1 MTAMKNRKEHKNDV
15 QFWYKNLLT
24 KIFWGKYENHRHYM
38 LLLSPGGA
46 SDKKED
52 PFGKG
57 MAVYS
62 TILAWRIPRTE
73 ESEGLQ
79 FIGLQRAGHN

>member
-1 MTAMKNRKEHKNDV
+1 
-15 QFWYKNLLT
+15 
-24 KIFWGKYENHRHYM
+24 M

-46 SDKKED
+46 SGKKED

-62 TILAWRIPRTE
+62 TILAWRITRTE